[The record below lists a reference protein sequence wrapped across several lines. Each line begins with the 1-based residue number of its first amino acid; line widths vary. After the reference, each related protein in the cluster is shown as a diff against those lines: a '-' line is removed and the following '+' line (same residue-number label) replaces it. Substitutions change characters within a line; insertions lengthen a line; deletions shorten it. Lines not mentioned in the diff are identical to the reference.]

1 MAFLSPDGDGIKDCY
16 VDTELNSS
24 CSLDFYL
31 PLASEKW
38 AYLTDAYRIYAGGK
52 EFVIQNPD
60 AVVVE
65 RDGQKIWGAVKAKE
79 SWILLGKKYVTV
91 CNDPSTPDPTAWSAV
106 VIVSGGSDLS
116 GGRYAVGSA
125 GHALYALLNGSGW
138 TVGVVDVEGTYDLE
152 TEKESLLSNINK
164 VQETWGGY
172 LVWDSIKKTV
182 SLRSEE
188 NWRNYT
194 GFGIHYAKN
203 LKSITRTDDYDI
215 VTRLYPFG
223 EDDLNIGTVN
233 SGVIYLDNHSYT
245 NEVLEGIWTNQDLS
259 DAQQLKDAGTKELA
273 VMCKPRHA
281 YSVKMLDLRTVP
293 GYEHET
299 FDIGHM
305 VDVIDSDLGIDV
317 QVRIIK
323 YKYNVFQPWLCDLD
337 VGDPIEK
344 IQASIADTIRMAD
357 FIKSNKSN
365 TGLKNLFKAIIN
377 TAATTINGASG
388 DYTLVDGVSTWFD
401 RVAGVLT
408 GKLTRITPQGLIISS
423 DGGQSWNTAIDGD
436 GIYADQI
443 ICTALYALAS
453 GDGFT
458 KITDSG
464 LEVWDDSD
472 PPVKRVHIGQY
483 ALGKF
488 AAKVLNGEI
497 YGSLFKTGDPD
508 ATSKYVEISN
518 SSGNGYIKVVGSS
531 GTQVIRLDAASDT
544 GRLSFYD
551 TSGNERAYMFVNSS
565 TQKELLIYGYNGGGV
580 YIFGSGNSMSIG
592 PTNSNPSGG
601 VYINGSTTINGTLSC
616 TGGKPAQQV
625 TENYGLRYMYATESP
640 ELVYY
645 DRGAINLV
653 IGEATVHL
661 DPIYLECIEPDTKL
675 TPWQIWVQAYG
686 ENDVYVSEV
695 GTDYFKVKERNGG
708 TSNGKVVWKHEAIR
722 AGYAGIRLMEVTD

>member
-1 MAFLSPDGDGIKDCY
+1 M
-16 VDTELNSS
+16 DTELNNS
-24 CSLDFYL
+24 CSLEFYL

-38 AYLTDAYRIYAGGK
+38 TYLTDAYRIYAGGK

-60 AVVVE
+60 AVVAE
-65 RDGQKIWGAVKAKE
+65 RDGQKIWGAAKAKE
-79 SWILLGKKYVTV
+79 SWILLGKAYAEAGIS
-91 CNDPSTPDPTAWSAV
+91 NDPSTPAVPLSV

-116 GGRYAVGSA
+116 GGRYVVGSA
-125 GHALYALLNGSGW
+125 GHALYALLIGTGW
-138 TVGVVDVEGTYDLE
+138 TVGTVDVAGTYDLE
-152 TEKESLLSNINK
+152 TEKESILANINK

-172 LVWDSIKKTV
+172 LVWDSINKTV
-182 SLRSEE
+182 SLRDETL
-188 NWRNYT
+188 WQNYT

-203 LKSITRTDDYDI
+203 LKSITRVDDYDI

-223 EDDLNIGTVN
+223 EDDLNIASVN
-233 SGVIYLDNHSYT
+233 SGVLYLDNTSYSA
-245 NEVLEGIWTNQDLS
+245 ERLIGVYTNQDIS
-259 DAQQLKDAGTKELA
+259 DATQLKAAGTKELA
-273 VMCKPRHA
+273 RICKPRHA

-344 IQASIADTIRMAD
+344 IQASIADTIRMAE

-365 TGLKNLFKAIIN
+365 TGLKNLFKAIID
-377 TAATTINGASG
+377 TAATEINGASG
-388 DYTLVDGVSTWFD
+388 DYTLVDGVSTWFE
-401 RVAGVLT
+401 RISGILT
-408 GKLTRITPQGLIISS
+408 GKLVRITPAGMIISD

-443 ICTALYALAS
+443 ICTALCALAS
-453 GDGFT
+453 GDGYT
-458 KITDSG
+458 RITDSG
-464 LEVWDDSD
+464 LEVWDNSD

-508 ATSKYVEISN
+508 ATTRYVEISN

-531 GTQVIRLDAASDT
+531 GTQVIRLDAANDT

-580 YIFGSGNSMSIG
+580 YLYGTGNSVSIG

-601 VYINGSTTINGTLSC
+601 IYINGTTIVNGNLSC
-616 TGGKPAQQV
+616 TGSKPAQQV
-625 TENYGLRYMYATESP
+625 TENYGLRYLYATESP

-645 DRGAINLV
+645 DRGTVNLTN
-653 IGEATVHL
+653 GEAIICL

-708 TSNGKVVWKHEAIR
+708 TSNNKVVWKHEAIR
-722 AGYAGIRLMEVTD
+722 AGYAGIRLTEVV

>member
-1 MAFLSPDGDGIKDCY
+1 MSPDGDGIKDCCP
-16 VDTELNSS
+16 EIEMNGA
-24 CSLDFYL
+24 CSLTFNL

-38 AYLTDAYRIYAGGK
+38 PYLTDAYRIYAGGK

-60 AVVVE
+60 AIVVE
-65 RDGQKIWGAVKAKE
+65 RDGQKIWGEVKAKE
-79 SWILLGKKYVTV
+79 SWILLGKDYTDGIS
-91 CNDPSTPDPTAWSAV
+91 NDPSTPSPPWSAV

-138 TVGVVDVEGTYDLE
+138 TLGTVDVDGIYDLE
-152 TEKESLLSNINK
+152 TEKESILANINK

-194 GFGIHYAKN
+194 GFGLHYAKN

-223 EDDLNIGTVN
+223 EDDLNIGAVN
-233 SGVIYLDNHSYT
+233 GGVIYLDNNSYT
-245 NEVLEGIWTNQDLS
+245 GEVLKGIWTNQDLS
-259 DAQQLKDAGTKELA
+259 DAQQLKAAGTKELA
-273 VMCKPRHA
+273 RICQPRHA

-299 FDIGHM
+299 FDIGHI
-305 VDVIDSDLGIDV
+305 VDIVDDDLGINT
-317 QVRIIK
+317 QARIIR
-323 YKYNVFQPWLCDLD
+323 YKYNVFQPWLCELD

-344 IQASIADTIRMAD
+344 IQASIANTIRMAN
-357 FIKSNKSN
+357 FIESNKSN
-365 TGLKNLFKAIIN
+365 TGLKNLFKAIID
-377 TAATTINGASG
+377 TAATEINGASG
-388 DYTLVDGVSTWFD
+388 DYTLVDGVSTWLD
-401 RVAGVLT
+401 RVGGVLT
-408 GKLTRITPQGLIISS
+408 GKLTRITPKGLVLSS
-423 DGGQSWNTAIDGD
+423 DGGQTWDLAIDGD

-458 KITDSG
+458 KLTDSG

-508 ATSKYVEISN
+508 ATTRYVEISN

-551 TSGNERAYMFVNSS
+551 TSGNEKAYMFVNSS
-565 TQKELLIYGYNGGGV
+565 TQKELLIYGYG
-580 YIFGSGNSMSIG
+580 GSGIFLYGYGDSVSIG
-592 PTNSNPSGG
+592 PTNSHPSGG
-601 VYINGSTTINGTLSC
+601 VYINGNTTVNGVLSC

-625 TENYGLRYMYATESP
+625 TENYGLRYMYATEAP